1 MKPALSLYGSLTG
14 WAIQTPAAPFV
25 IEADSERV
33 LTYGACRDAVHG
45 LLDWLGREPSTIALA
60 LPGGRATAV
69 AWLAALSG
77 GHTLVPA
84 STDATE
90 DERARL
96 TARYRPDII
105 IAPSEAVAAGFGCP
119 EARVLTGD
127 RLDSLIDGWIASPPE
142 PQPTSDDGYLCLTT
156 SGTTGIPKGV
166 RLRADQ
172 IAWTADQIR
181 RSHGLTQAD
190 RGLAVLPFFHI
201 NAPVVSLCS
210 TLMAGGLVVIAARFS
225 RSRFW
230 AWIDQYQIT
239 WASIVPTIV
248 AVLLQTEPPDWLPGT
263 LQFVRTASAP
273 LPVVHLHQFE
283 RRFGVPVIET
293 YGLSE
298 AASTVSA
305 NPVPP
310 GRHKPGTVGL
320 PLGVRLR
327 VCEPNLTDA
336 PQPLVD
342 IEAGREGEICVSGP
356 NLISGYDGGAGARA
370 FSGEWFRTGDLG
382 WQDEDGYLH
391 ITGRIGDVI
400 NRGGEKIS
408 PREIEELL
416 LRREDVKDVAVVG
429 RAHPIYGQQPVAFF
443 VPEQDGDDGLGEA
456 LADYCS
462 RHLSPYKVPAAFV
475 EVDMLP
481 RTRTGKIQR
490 HLVGADVVTWQLAG
504 TPAAGGSAQ

>member
-1 MKPALSLYGSLTG
+1 MKPALSLYDSLTG

-25 IEADSERV
+25 IEADTERV
-33 LTYGACRDAVHG
+33 LTYGECLDAVHG
-45 LLDWLGREPSTIALA
+45 LLDWLGTTSSTIALA
-60 LPGGRATAV
+60 LHGSRATAV

-77 GHTLVPA
+77 GHILVPA
-84 STDATE
+84 STDATA
-90 DERARL
+90 DERSRL
-96 TARYRPDII
+96 TARYQPDII
-105 IAPSEAVAAGFGCP
+105 IAPSAEIAAGFDCP
-119 EARVLTGD
+119 EARVLTGEQ
-127 RLDSLIDGWIASPPE
+127 LDALIDGWIASSPK
-142 PQPTSDDGYLCLTT
+142 PQPVSNDGFLCLTT

-172 IAWTADQIR
+172 VAWTADQIR
-181 RSHGLTQAD
+181 RSHGLTRAD

-210 TLMAGGLVVIAARFS
+210 TLMAGGTVVIAPRFS

-230 AWIDQYQIT
+230 TWIAQYRIT

-248 AVLLQTEPPDWLPGT
+248 AVLLKTEPPAWLPGT

-273 LPVVHLHQFE
+273 LPVVHLRQFE
-283 RRFGVPVIET
+283 RQFGVPVIET

-298 AASTVSA
+298 AASTISA

-320 PLGVRLR
+320 PLGVQLR
-327 VCEPNLTDA
+327 ICEPNLSDS

-342 IEAGREGEICVSGP
+342 IESGQEGEICVSGP
-356 NLISGYDGGAGARA
+356 NLIASYDGGAGARS
-370 FSGEWFRTGDLG
+370 FTGEWFRTGDLG
-382 WQDEDGYLH
+382 WQDDDGYLH

-416 LRREDVKDVAVVG
+416 LRHAEVKDVAVVG
-429 RAHPIYGQQPVAFF
+429 RSHPIYGQQPVAFV
-443 VPEQDGDDGLGEA
+443 VPERAGNRQLGDE
-456 LADYCS
+456 LAAYCA

-475 EVDMLP
+475 EVDLLP

-490 HLVGADVVTWQLAG
+490 HLVGADIVAWQPAAIQ
-504 TPAAGGSAQ
+504 AAGGSAQ